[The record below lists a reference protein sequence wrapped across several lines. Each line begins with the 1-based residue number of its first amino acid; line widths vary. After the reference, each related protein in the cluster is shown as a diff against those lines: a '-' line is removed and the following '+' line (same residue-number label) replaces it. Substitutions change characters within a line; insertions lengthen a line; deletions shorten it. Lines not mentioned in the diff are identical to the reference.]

1 MDLCGLNM
9 LAGWTVSGDSI
20 PTSLPCDSS
29 FSLKAAMKGAL
40 YPNFD
45 FTVNGKTE
53 KDGSVSVSL
62 LLPQEGADPA
72 TVLTCKGTVVPSDT
86 PVDIIP
92 NYYEKELNGNFN
104 FFSFS
109 EYALSIFK
117 SIVTKPLIKGM
128 LDFVAEAPTA
138 SVQSLLD
145 DLTDAGILNMMMT
158 DQ

>member
-1 MDLCGLNM
+1 M
-9 LAGWTVSGDSI
+9 
-20 PTSLPCDSS
+20 
-29 FSLKAAMKGAL
+29 
-40 YPNFD
+40 
-45 FTVNGKTE
+45 
-53 KDGSVSVSL
+53 
-62 LLPQEGADPA
+62 
-72 TVLTCKGTVVPSDT
+72 
-86 PVDIIP
+86 DIIP
-92 NYYEKELNGNFN
+92 NYYEKELYGNFN